1 MSIFVLCPPFLVSV
15 PLTFWLQRAA
25 RAFAIHPEGKLLRWN
40 GTFVPDVATR
50 RTLVGRFVL
59 VYFLKGSL
67 PWQGLKA
74 RNAKRKYKIIM
85 ERKQAISIQQLCQ
98 VGSPSRA
105 FSAACCFET

>member
-1 MSIFVLCPPFLVSV
+1 MSNWATTLRVGTWFLI
-15 PLTFWLQRAA
+15 P
-25 RAFAIHPEGKLLRWN
+25 I
-40 GTFVPDVATR
+40 
-50 RTLVGRFVL
+50 GRFVL

-98 VGSPSRA
+98 VKVDRNVPSGLEI
-105 FSAACCFET
+105 FLWTKFIQ